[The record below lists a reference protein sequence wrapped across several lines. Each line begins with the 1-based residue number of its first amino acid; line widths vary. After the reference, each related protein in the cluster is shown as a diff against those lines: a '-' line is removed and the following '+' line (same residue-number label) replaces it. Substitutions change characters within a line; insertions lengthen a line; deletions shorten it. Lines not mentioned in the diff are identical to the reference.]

1 MEELKLINATTKINE
16 DNTFGLTLEFLTKE
30 KQRVCVDFY
39 KVSPTASEV
48 LVEENNKNFYLKL
61 LPTEDGCIANT
72 YTVRK

>member
-30 KQRVCVDFY
+30 NQKVCVDFY
-39 KVSPTASEV
+39 KVSPTASEI
-48 LVEENNKNFYLKL
+48 LVEENNKNLCLKL
-61 LPTEDGCIANT
+61 LPTEDGCIKNT